1 MIYLVYLAL
10 AIAVVLLAVRLSY
23 YVDVLDRKTNLSGAF
38 IGGVMLAAVTSLP
51 ELFTA
56 LTAVIALDR
65 PQLVQGDIFGS
76 NVFNLCVI
84 GVLILFTYQ
93 NYRRSSLSKTHKSTI
108 IYSLIM
114 YALAFIGMLKPM
126 EISLG
131 VLNVNLMSILILVV
145 YGINVLF
152 MKNDESAENENEDN
166 CHLSVI
172 QVVIRFILYSVSLV
186 CVSILLTHVTDQ
198 VAEELN
204 LGATAAGAIF
214 LGIATS
220 LPELSAS
227 INLVRMKN
235 YNASFGNIVGSNLF
249 NFTILCFA
257 DLVYSKGSIFISEPQ
272 ALNLLGFGALSSLL
286 AYLLIRFK
294 KSKWLVILSC
304 ILILASYVL
313 SIVLSV

>member
-1 MIYLVYLAL
+1 MIYLIYLAL
-10 AIAVVLLAVRLSY
+10 ALAVVLLAVRLSY

-220 LPELSAS
+220 LTELSAS

-272 ALNLLGFGALSSLL
+272 ALNLLGFGAFSSLL

>member
-1 MIYLVYLAL
+1 MIYLIYLAL
-10 AIAVVLLAVRLSY
+10 ALAVVLLAVRLSY

-65 PQLVQGDIFGS
+65 PQFVQGDIFGS

-272 ALNLLGFGALSSLL
+272 ALNLLGFGAFSSLL

>member
-1 MIYLVYLAL
+1 MIYLIYLAL
-10 AIAVVLLAVRLSY
+10 ALAVVLLAVRLSY

-108 IYSLIM
+108 VYSLIM

>member
-1 MIYLVYLAL
+1 MIYLIYLAL
-10 AIAVVLLAVRLSY
+10 ALAVVLLAVRLSY

-272 ALNLLGFGALSSLL
+272 ALNLLGFGAFSSLL

>member
-272 ALNLLGFGALSSLL
+272 ALNLLGFGALSSML

>member
-227 INLVRMKN
+227 INLVCMKN

>member
-1 MIYLVYLAL
+1 MISLIYLAL
-10 AIAVVLLAVRLSY
+10 ALAVVLLAVRLSY

-56 LTAVIALDR
+56 LTAVLALDR

-108 IYSLIM
+108 VYSLIM

-166 CHLSVI
+166 CHLSVT
-172 QVVIRFILYSVSLV
+172 QVIIRFILYSVSLV

-294 KSKWLVILSC
+294 KNKWLVILSC

-313 SIVLSV
+313 SIVLSL

>member
-131 VLNVNLMSILILVV
+131 VLNVNLMSILILVF
-145 YGINVLF
+145 YGITVLF

>member
-56 LTAVIALDR
+56 LTAVIAIDR

-126 EISLG
+126 ELSLG

-272 ALNLLGFGALSSLL
+272 ALNLLGFGAFSSLL

>member
-272 ALNLLGFGALSSLL
+272 ALNLLGFGAFSSLL

>member
-1 MIYLVYLAL
+1 MIYLIYLVL

-38 IGGVMLAAVTSLP
+38 IGGVLLAAVTSLP

-56 LTAVIALDR
+56 LTAVLALDR

-84 GVLILFTYQ
+84 AALILFTYQ
-93 NYRRSSLSKTHKSTI
+93 SYRRSSLSKTHKSTL
-108 IYSLIM
+108 IYGLMM
-114 YALAFIGMLKPM
+114 YALAFLAMWKPI

-131 VLNVNLMSILILVV
+131 FFNVNLMSILILGV

-152 MKNDESAENENEDN
+152 MKNDESAENENEDQ
-166 CHLSVI
+166 CPLSVG
-172 QVVIRFILYSVSLV
+172 QVVLRFILYSIALV
-186 CVSILLTHVTDQ
+186 CVSILLTHVTDR
-198 VAEELN
+198 VATQLQ
-204 LGATAAGAIF
+204 LGATVAGAIF
-214 LGIATS
+214 LGVATS

-227 INLVRMKN
+227 LNLVRMKN

-257 DLVYSKGSIFISEPQ
+257 DFVYHKGSIFISEAQ
-272 ALNLLGFGALSSLL
+272 SWNLLCFGALSSLL
-286 AYLLIRFK
+286 AYLIIRCK
-294 KSKWLVILSC
+294 KNRALVLLSC
-304 ILILASYVL
+304 VLILASYVL
-313 SIVLSV
+313 SIVLSM

>member
-172 QVVIRFILYSVSLV
+172 YSLQ
-186 CVSILLTHVTDQ
+186 C
-198 VAEELN
+198 
-204 LGATAAGAIF
+204 F
-214 LGIATS
+214 LGLCKYFIDPCDRSSRRGIESRRNGSRSHFPRYRYLIAGI
-220 LPELSAS
+220 ER
-227 INLVRMKN
+227 IDQ
-235 YNASFGNIVGSNLF
+235 FG
-249 NFTILCFA
+249 
-257 DLVYSKGSIFISEPQ
+257 
-272 ALNLLGFGALSSLL
+272 
-286 AYLLIRFK
+286 
-294 KSKWLVILSC
+294 
-304 ILILASYVL
+304 SYEKLQCVL
-313 SIVLSV
+313 RQYCRKQSV

>member
-294 KSKWLVILSC
+294 KNKWLVILSC